1 MGSYPDTDI
10 DPLTLWNH
18 HCLYKFVKVLQKG
31 IHHLYQFFFLQ
42 LLLVVFVNPKTTIEN
57 KNDYVREVK

>member
-1 MGSYPDTDI
+1 MESS
-10 DPLTLWNH
+10 
-18 HCLYKFVKVLQKG
+18 CLYKFVKVLQKG

-57 KNDYVREVK
+57 KNDYVGEVK